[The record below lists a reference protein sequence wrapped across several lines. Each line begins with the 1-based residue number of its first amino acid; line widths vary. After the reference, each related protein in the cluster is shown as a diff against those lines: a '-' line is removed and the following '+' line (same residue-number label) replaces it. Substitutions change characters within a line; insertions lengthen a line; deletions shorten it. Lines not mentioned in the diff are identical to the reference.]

1 MQERPFSYE
10 TDVASGRLVL
20 HGDLDEG
27 ATLQFRALLLD
38 HSSGL
43 TENLVVDLTD
53 VDLLPSSAVGVI
65 ANAQDTAGKQGAVLS
80 LVAADGTISA
90 RVLTICGLAYETA

>member
-1 MQERPFSYE
+1 VEERAFTYE
-10 TDVASGRLVL
+10 SDDAGRLTV

-27 ATLQFRALLLD
+27 AVYQFRTLLGELTD
-38 HSSGL
+38 GL
-43 TENLVVDLTD
+43 TSDLTVDLSD

-65 ANAQDTAGKQGAVLS
+65 ANAQDGARKNGAALS
-80 LVAADGTISA
+80 LVASEGTISA